1 MTLRSLRDVTV
12 DGSLV
17 LRRQA
22 CSIRSDGELD
32 VFAVVNIDQ
41 GLGMLVGGGGQRR
54 MVYWGLRRILKKFCE
69 SRHGERVR
77 RNKAVGQEALERWV
91 PHQIYATTQ
100 RPICRKISLVDAK
113 HHIE

>member
-32 VFAVVNIDQ
+32 VFAVVNFDQ
-41 GLGMLVGGGGQRR
+41 GLGMLVGGGGHRR
-54 MVYWGLRRILKKFCE
+54 MVFGDSDE
-69 SRHGERVR
+69 S
-77 RNKAVGQEALERWV
+77 
-91 PHQIYATTQ
+91 
-100 RPICRKISLVDAK
+100 
-113 HHIE
+113 